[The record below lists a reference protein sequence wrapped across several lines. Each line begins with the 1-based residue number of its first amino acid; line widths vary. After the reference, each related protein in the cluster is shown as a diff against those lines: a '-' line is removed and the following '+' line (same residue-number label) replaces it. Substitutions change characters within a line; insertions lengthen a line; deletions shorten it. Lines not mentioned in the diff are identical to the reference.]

1 MVFARSPCH
10 ADFSTPC
17 AWQMLR
23 EANKDPAVSK
33 SFVKQMSDNV
43 QFVTR
48 LMDGMSAEEKKLFV
62 SPLTAPEEHLRE
74 IVHAQLFFK
83 YLPPQGGA
91 GAGAAAG
98 AAGQKKVMRV
108 RVKVPEHLSA
118 GDSFAVQIPD
128 GRTLQVKIP
137 EGVTGGQVLELS
149 VKSDPAAT
157 AGGAKTGT
165 DIPAASKEEQEAA
178 KKKSKKSGKKKKKS
192 SNADSPSSAAPV
204 GTIGSVVLGLG
215 AVVGLAGAAFFFK
228 SAFSGADS
236 PTSRGSTA

>member
-1 MVFARSPCH
+1 
-10 ADFSTPC
+10 
-17 AWQMLR
+17 MLR
-23 EANKDPAVSK
+23 EANKDPVVSK

-91 GAGAAAG
+91 GAAAG
-98 AAGQKKVMRV
+98 AGGAGQKKVMRV

-149 VKSDPAAT
+149 VKSDPAAAAA
-157 AGGAKTGT
+157 AGGGGAAKTGT
-165 DIPAASKEEQEAA
+165 DIPEASKEEQEAA
-178 KKKSKKSGKKKKKS
+178 KKKSKKNGKKKKKKS
-192 SNADSPSSAAPV
+192 SGADSEDSAAPV

-215 AVVGLAGAAFFFK
+215 AIVGLAGAAFFFK
-228 SAFSGADS
+228 SAFSGAES
-236 PTSRGSTA
+236 PTNRGSTA